1 MRVESNRSSL
11 STSVPVV
18 SPSFLTGSAMDK
30 KAVVAID
37 FGATQ
42 SGFAYATTD
51 KITQVVTSRMRG
63 SDKEPT
69 CALFDRETHNLLA
82 FGFHARDT
90 YLKLLAGEVLLTRF
104 RAEPHKLASEYL
116 FFDGNIKMN
125 LWNEKRD
132 KGLLQC
138 TTVRGRY
145 QMPLIE
151 VVAAILQHLKETALA
166 TIRHDNPH
174 LDELTVTQV
183 LWVITVPAI
192 WEEGDKQ
199 FMRQAALEA
208 GIIRELEDSDLL
220 IALEPECAA
229 MMVQVEGFKLNK
241 GDKVMTLDCG
251 GGTVDICCVE
261 ILETGKRLRMRQLM
275 EPTGGDWG
283 STRIDR
289 LFYDFIRDL
298 IGERNLQYCYD
309 RQAALLELR
318 NDWEQLKCSL
328 KSADFKPM
336 AKPMRL
342 SLASVLGEIRLK
354 LSALVERYN
363 NGNNKNNYY
372 HQGSSSVVGLESV
385 TTFETP
391 SYSSFSSS
399 STRARVA
406 GGGQLSVL
414 KTRNPFRDSTV
425 LLLPPELLLSFFDP
439 VVNNIVDHVED
450 LIDRYRLDD
459 VTHMMLVGGFGSCD
473 LLRERLNERFA
484 SVVGRDVIVA
494 ERAGAAVEI
503 GAGEYCVVMC
513 CISYVAGVELVCYL
527 SNCFSVHPL
536 TD

>member
-1 MRVESNRSSL
+1 MLASPRQPVR
-11 STSVPVV
+11 VPVA
-18 SPSFLTGSAMDK
+18 SPIPFLAGSAADK

-51 KITQVVTSRMRG
+51 KPNQVVTSRTRG

-69 CALFDRETHNLLA
+69 CALFDRETRNLLA

-116 FFDGNIKMN
+116 FFDGNIKMR
-125 LWNEKRD
+125 LWGNRRD

-145 QMPLIE
+145 QMPLID

-166 TIRHDNPH
+166 TIREDNPH
-174 LDELTVTQV
+174 LCVGQQLTVSDV

-229 MMVQVEGFKLNK
+229 MMVQVEGFKLQA

-261 ILETGKRLRMRQLM
+261 VLETGKRLRLRQLM

-298 IGERNLQYCYD
+298 IGERNLQYCYT

-318 NDWEQLKCSL
+318 NDWENLKCSL
-328 KSADFKPM
+328 TSADFKAN
-336 AKPMRL
+336 AKPRRL
-342 SLASVLGEIRLK
+342 SLASVLGEIKLK
-354 LSALVERYN
+354 LSVLVDRYN
-363 NGNNKNNYY
+363 HK
-372 HQGSSSVVGLESV
+372 ESQAAA
-385 TTFETP
+385 
-391 SYSSFSSS
+391 S
-399 STRARVA
+399 AAAAAA
-406 GGGQLSVL
+406 GGDNNAPVVELPSSYQRLKTGGKLSLL

-439 VVNNIVDHVED
+439 VVNNIVEHVDD
-450 LIDRYRLDD
+450 LLDRYRLDTD

-484 SVVGRDVIVA
+484 AVVGRDVIVA
-494 ERAGAAVEI
+494 ERAGAAVGI
-503 GAGEYCVVMC
+503 GAGELMC
-513 CISYVAGVELVCYL
+513 SE
-527 SNCFSVHPL
+527 
-536 TD
+536 